1 MPRKIIGQR
10 GKSLVT
16 WEWRRLH
23 NEKLYELCWTPNIA
37 VIKSRRIRWEGHVAC
52 MGERKSAWQP
62 GKKISLG
69 TLGHRREDNI
79 KMYLQET
86 ESGARGMDL
95 SGSGQGQV
103 AGSSE

>member
-1 MPRKIIGQR
+1 
-10 GKSLVT
+10 
-16 WEWRRLH
+16 
-23 NEKLYELCWTPNIA
+23 
-37 VIKSRRIRWEGHVAC
+37 